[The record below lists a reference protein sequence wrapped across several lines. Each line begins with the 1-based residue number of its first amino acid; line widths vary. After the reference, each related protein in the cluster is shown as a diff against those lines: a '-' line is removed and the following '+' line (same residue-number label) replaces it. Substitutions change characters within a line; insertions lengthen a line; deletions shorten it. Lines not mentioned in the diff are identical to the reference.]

1 MNVIPIVT
9 QENLSKDSFQV
20 VKGKVDLK
28 LSKVGGNGLKLSD
41 DGLLYSATGGTSN
54 NQRIP
59 LASLNGVGGK
69 VYNFNNE
76 VDINISVRDL
86 GSDGKYLYLGLNS
99 DHMLALSRY
108 AHQDA
113 TTYAQEVDGVE
124 YANSFNAREWGGQS
138 KQHNVTY
145 SVNGVTR
152 TLMLSHVKLGGV
164 FYVWCDVICV
174 EPLNFIWG
182 GDNPTLPAPIEINGV
197 SYSRVFMDNTFDM
210 RKIMIWSE
218 REVGPDSW
226 VSDAYIL
233 EVAQPSLAID
243 FNAAYGPL
251 NIQSNDYHAESDTL
265 VFTDNTGDTLNIWHN
280 DEREEFQ
287 LSFKPSGSTASF
299 FYDELE
305 QVNIAVYYPNELIMQ
320 VYTNTGNGFNLS
332 QTYENVTVD
341 NGLPA
346 SKWNWLSSIYFID
359 SINLVT
365 RHVLVQPNN
374 VYQQVLLLRNI
385 SDNTV
390 VQINTN
396 NENDGSLAYIPRT
409 KHFVSLNIVDNILM
423 ATTIKVEVG
432 VGFIESDPV
441 QVDCPIDPAYVWL
454 SYTGQLV
461 YEEGHVRYDFA
472 YTVDGQDDTT
482 ILLWLIVRAFDD
494 GTITYETKAMVSES
508 VDLYKALYDEDM
520 NVNGVGEFVVIDD
533 NNIMLSTLNAN
544 YELDYIMLKSPTNE
558 VA

>member
-1 MNVIPIVT
+1 MKSIPIVT
-9 QENLSKDSFQV
+9 VNDLATDSFIANKQ
-20 VKGKVDLK
+20 GIDIK
-28 LSKVGGNGLKLSD
+28 LSKATSNGLKLTP
-41 DGLLYSATGGTSN
+41 DGLIYAASGGTSANPRVLLGAFAPGAFN
-54 NQRIP
+54 NF
-59 LASLNGVGGK
+59 
-69 VYNFNNE
+69 NFNNE
-76 VDINISVRDL
+76 VDINISVMSL
-86 GSDGKYLYLGLNS
+86 GSDGNYLYFGLNS
-99 DHMLALSRY
+99 QHTLALSHY

-113 TTYAQEVDGVE
+113 TTSGQEVGGVE
-124 YANSFNAREWGGQS
+124 YANSFDAREWGEQS

-182 GDNPTLPAPIEINGV
+182 GDNPTLPVPIEINGV
-197 SYSRVFMDNTFDM
+197 SYSRVFMDSSFDM
-210 RKIMIWSE
+210 RKILVRAE
-218 REVGPDSW
+218 RETEPDFW
-226 VSDAYIL
+226 VSHAYIL

-243 FNAAYGPL
+243 FNAAYGPF
-251 NIQSNDYHAESDTL
+251 NIPSNDYHAESDTL
-265 VFTDNTGDTLNIWHN
+265 VFTDNTGNTLNIWHN
-280 DEREEFQ
+280 GVREEFQ
-287 LSFKPSGSTASF
+287 LSFSPSSSAASF

-320 VYTNTGNGFNLS
+320 VYTNTGNGFNLG
-332 QTYENVTVD
+332 QTYENVTID
-341 NGLPA
+341 NDLPEA
-346 SKWNWLSSIYFID
+346 LRNWLSSIYFID
-359 SINLVT
+359 STNLVT

-409 KHFVSLNIVDNILM
+409 KHFVSLNIVDNALV
-423 ATTIKVEVG
+423 ATTIKVEAG

-461 YEEGHVRYDFA
+461 NEEGHVRYDFA
-472 YTVDGQDDTT
+472 YVVDGQDDTT

-494 GTITYETKAMVSES
+494 GTITYETKAMVSET
-508 VDLYKALYDEDM
+508 VDLYKAINEEDI
-520 NVNGVGEFVVIDD
+520 NVNGTGEFVVLDD